1 MRKQPRLSH
10 AFPEYFLC
18 LKSIEKQRPGSSPC
32 WPGLSRFGMFRLF
45 VLGLCITLK
54 ITLRDKRLAP
64 MIQPSTA
71 FHAGLSVFLFQNRR
85 E

>member
-1 MRKQPRLSH
+1 MYKQPSLND
-10 AFPEYFLC
+10 AFPEYFVC
-18 LKSIEKQRPGSSPC
+18 LKSIEKQQLAARARKT
-32 WPGLSRFGMFRLF
+32 WVWRFRVFHLF
-45 VLGLCITLK
+45 NLDLCITLK

-71 FHAGLSVFLFQNRR
+71 ALAGLSVFLCDNRR